1 MPYSLISSLPR
12 SNHRRPASPDQA
24 ERQPFF
30 SPTHK
35 QAKTAGAS
43 FFPPAIQRLATP
55 DEEKMPG
62 TNDAR
67 MRDDKMIQ
75 QKPEVQRMGEQEADE
90 MLQGKAENSG
100 GLASPH
106 ISSQIES
113 SRGKGQPLS
122 KNTRAEMEAGIGAD
136 LSEVRVHTDSE
147 SVALNRSLGAQ
158 AFTRG
163 NDVYFN
169 SGKYRPETSEGK
181 HLLAHELMH
190 TVQQGGSAI
199 KRRVNYL
206 ECPSGDLTNVQN
218 QIGMSLTQEDLK
230 IMLSFISEISV
241 YWINQAIGKLRQS
254 PRGLFTRMN
263 FHEAFAAFPE
273 WVPDWR
279 PSDARW
285 TDFGELIATRLESA
299 SRILSGGWIQFYC
312 LGSPD
317 HCPEYTRNP
326 PTYYACSSFRGA
338 YKICLGNGFWNDFA
352 AGNIHSLA
360 SNLLHEALHIYFG
373 TTVSHSGRSGNASC
387 YQRFIAAANGIEQL
401 PRIETRCPASPPPI
415 GDFPTPSTDTVVA

>member
-1 MPYSLISSLPR
+1 MISPLST
-12 SNHRRPASPDQA
+12 SRRRCQSPPNQA
-24 ERQPFF
+24 EPQSFF
-30 SPTHK
+30 PPTHE
-35 QAKTAGAS
+35 QSKTADAS

-67 MRDDKMIQ
+67 MREDKMIQ
-75 QKPEVQRMGEQEADE
+75 EKPEVQRMGGPEEDE
-90 MLQGKAENSG
+90 MLQGKAENSA
-100 GLASPH
+100 GLASAQV
-106 ISSQIES
+106 SSQIES
-113 SRGKGQPLS
+113 SRGKGQPLPE
-122 KNTRAEMEAGIGAD
+122 NTRAEMEAGIGTD
-136 LSEVRVHTDSE
+136 FSGVRVHTDSE
-147 SVALNRSLGAQ
+147 SAALNRSLGSQ
-158 AFTRG
+158 AFTHG

-169 SGKYRPETSEGK
+169 GGKYRPETSEGK
-181 HLLAHELMH
+181 HLLAHELIH
-190 TVQQGGSAI
+190 TVQQGGGAI

-206 ECPSGDLTNVQN
+206 ECSGGDLTNVQN

-230 IMLSFISEISV
+230 FMLSVISEISV

-254 PRGLFTRMN
+254 PRGLLTRMN

-273 WVPDWR
+273 WVPGWR

-317 HCPEYTRNP
+317 HCPECTRNP

-338 YKICLGNGFWNDFA
+338 YKICLGNGFWTDFA
-352 AGNIHSLA
+352 AGNLHSLA

-415 GDFPTPSTDTVVA
+415 GDFPVPSTDTVVA